1 MSRLRKVLAAS
12 LVSALI
18 LGVVSAPALA
28 INDGRVPA
36 DECSGNPKSVGEPT
50 GVPLQNPGI
59 ITAEPVDPPVSGPN
73 NPGVS
78 TGALGQ
84 INSNATT
91 TGNCTANP

>member
-1 MSRLRKVLAAS
+1 LSRVKKAFAIALTSALVLAA
-12 LVSALI
+12 
-18 LGVVSAPALA
+18 VSAPALA

-59 ITAEPVDPPVSGPN
+59 NTADPVAPPVSGPN